1 MVVERNL
8 KFHIRIWMKGPRQSQ
23 NVLPVSI
30 IPPSN
35 QQLFGS
41 KLHFCGS
48 SAVRRRYGLERKDQ
62 QDDDE
67 HRAGEEADGGPLA
80 AV

>member
-48 SAVRRRYGLERKDQ
+48 AAVRKELERKDQ

-67 HRAGEEADGGPLA
+67 HRAGEESDGGPLA